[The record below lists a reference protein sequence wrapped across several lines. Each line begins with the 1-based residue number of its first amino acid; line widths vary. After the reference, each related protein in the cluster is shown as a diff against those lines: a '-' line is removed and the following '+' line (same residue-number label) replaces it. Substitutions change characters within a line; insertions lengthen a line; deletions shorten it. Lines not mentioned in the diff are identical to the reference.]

1 MIWDGWMSNDISLYS
16 FCIRVPA
23 LSADLTN
30 SKASKCSNAWNKN
43 KKEKCDYRTI
53 YLKSKFC
60 CNLIFVLPV
69 DTYGQ
74 LMWLGSLPV
83 LSGIRVT
90 QLGSLPVLSGIR
102 VTQLGSPPVLSGV
115 RVTQTLC
122 IGL

>member
-74 LMWLGSLPV
+74 LMRLGSL
-83 LSGIRVT
+83 
-90 QLGSLPVLSGIR
+90 
-102 VTQLGSPPVLSGV
+102 PVLSGV
-115 RVTQTLC
+115 RVTQTLL
-122 IGL
+122 ILFLLAIVFSVLLWFMTSDYP